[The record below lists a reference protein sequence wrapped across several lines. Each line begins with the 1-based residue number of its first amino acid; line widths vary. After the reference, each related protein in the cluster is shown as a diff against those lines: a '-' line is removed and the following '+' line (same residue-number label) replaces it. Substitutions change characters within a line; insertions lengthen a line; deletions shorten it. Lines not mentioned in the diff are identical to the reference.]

1 LWGRATPP
9 FPIQRETILA
19 MVKMSNSFDLSSDG
33 RTLIATDLIPAG
45 TILTNVPRSM
55 MIWDLDAFR
64 NEFVRKELF
73 HTPLL
78 RDDTVDQS
86 SKRAALLSS

>member
-1 LWGRATPP
+1 
-9 FPIQRETILA
+9 